1 MKNVLLVGWDP
12 AVVDFTKLP
21 QFDLNEQKLREMLTA
36 QQGEL
41 TSLGYQSKWCYL
53 KQNDDDERI
62 LTEALKFTAY
72 DCVMLGAGVRLP
84 PDYML
89 TFEKLINVIHRKA
102 PQAAICFNTNPAD
115 TAAAVMRWV

>member
-12 AVVDFTKLP
+12 AVVDFSKLP
-21 QFDLNEQKLREMLTA
+21 QFDLTEQKLRDMLTA
-36 QQGEL
+36 QQSEL

-53 KQNDDDERI
+53 KQNADDERI

-72 DCVMLGAGVRLP
+72 DCVLIGAGVRLP

-89 TFEKLINVIHRKA
+89 TFEKLVNVIHRKA